1 MRLDQYLAGRG
12 FTSRTKA
19 ARAVAEGKVLL
30 NGKPAKASDSVDEND
45 RVEIAEVERGF
56 VSEGGYK
63 LQKALDDFHADV
75 RGKVFADLGA
85 STGGFTDC
93 LLQAGAARVFA
104 IDVGCAQLDASLA
117 SDPRVCAMDKI
128 NVRYLRREDIP
139 AERLDGVTADLSF
152 ISLTYILPIVA
163 SILPQNGD
171 AFLLIKPQFECGGVG
186 LDKHGILK
194 DKNKRLSIVLELA
207 QFSAQVGL
215 RPVNV
220 TAAPVKP
227 RKNVEYILHCIKAE
241 GDMSDAFQTRIAA
254 LD

>member
-1 MRLDQYLAGRG
+1 MRLDQYLVGRG

-19 ARAVAEGKVLL
+19 ARAIAEGKVLL
-30 NGKPAKASDSVDEND
+30 NGKTAKASDSVSEQDHI
-45 RVEIAEVERGF
+45 EIAGSERRY

-104 IDVGCAQLDASLA
+104 VDVGCAQLDEAIS
-117 SDPRVCAMDKI
+117 SDPRVYVMDKI
-128 NVRYLRREDIP
+128 NVRYMEREDIP

-163 SILPQNGD
+163 SLLPRDGE
-171 AFLLIKPQFECGGVG
+171 AYLLIKPQFECGGIG

-194 DKNKRLSIVLELA
+194 DRNKRLSIVSGLA
-207 QFSAQVGL
+207 QFAVQVGL
-215 RPVNV
+215 RPVGV

-227 RKNVEYILHCIKAE
+227 RKNVEYILYCVKAE
-241 GDMSDAFQTRIAA
+241 GGVTDTFQNQVAA